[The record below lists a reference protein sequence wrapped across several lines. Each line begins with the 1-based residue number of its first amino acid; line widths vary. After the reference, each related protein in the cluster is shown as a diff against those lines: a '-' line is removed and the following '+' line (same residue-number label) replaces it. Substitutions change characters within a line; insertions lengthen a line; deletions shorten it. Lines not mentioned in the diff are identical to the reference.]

1 MSSET
6 RLLLTGLQRAE
17 SLLRRIANGDQQAA
31 DAAGD
36 LADDLEALLQGSGWP
51 TIAEEQSGKQ
61 GPVAL
66 Q

>member
-6 RLLLTGLQRAE
+6 RLLLAGLQRAK
-17 SLLRRIANGDQQAA
+17 SLFRRIANGDQQAA
-31 DAAGD
+31 AGAGD
-36 LADDLEALLQGSGWP
+36 LAALLQRPDWP